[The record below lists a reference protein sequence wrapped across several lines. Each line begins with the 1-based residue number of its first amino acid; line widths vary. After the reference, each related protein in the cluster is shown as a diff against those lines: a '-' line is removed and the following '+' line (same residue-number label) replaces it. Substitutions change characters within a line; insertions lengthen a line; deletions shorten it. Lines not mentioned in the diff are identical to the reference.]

1 MKKFKEN
8 YEENKL
14 EERLPSYKQQM
25 WSNKV
30 QDGERPGVWH
40 KTAVSRLQR
49 SSWAPC
55 FSLKCRIQTP
65 VTRQKGILLG
75 QGQWL

>member
-30 QDGERPGVWH
+30 QDGERPGV
-40 KTAVSRLQR
+40 
-49 SSWAPC
+49 
-55 FSLKCRIQTP
+55 
-65 VTRQKGILLG
+65 
-75 QGQWL
+75 